1 MQISIYVILIE
12 VRVMEFIIYIYIC
25 LLTLF
30 DVSIQCFLHFLIL
43 LESNSNLIK
52 I

>member
-12 VRVMEFIIYIYIC
+12 VRVMEFIIYIC